1 MKTQE
6 MQKLRKILKPLV
18 MECIKEAI
26 FEEGVLSTLV
36 AEIATGMNPAVQSIV
51 EAPSV
56 EVKKQN
62 QLNTQVQSER
72 VSQRLQESK
81 NKILEAIGKD
91 AYGGV
96 NVFEGTEP
104 LKHDSAQP
112 QSPLANRDPRDQGV
126 DIDGLLGAFGQKW
139 NALK

>member
-6 MQKLRKILKPLV
+6 LDKLKKVLKPLV

-36 AEIATGMNPAVQSIV
+36 AEIVTGMGQPIV
-51 EAPSV
+51 EQ
-56 EVKKQN
+56 KKQ
-62 QLNTQVQSER
+62 QDFAPLKRDTEQVSK
-72 VSQRLQESK
+72 RLQESK
-81 NKILEAIGKD
+81 NKMLDAIGRE

-104 LKHDSAQP
+104 LSNSGNSGA
-112 QSPLANRDPRDQGV
+112 SPSHSPMSGIDPNDKGV
-126 DIDGLLGAFGQKW
+126 SIDGLLGAFGNKW

>member
-1 MKTQE
+1 
-6 MQKLRKILKPLV
+6 

-36 AEIATGMNPAVQSIV
+36 AEIVSGMGQPIV
-51 EAPSV
+51 EQKKEEFVAPKRDT
-56 EVKKQN
+56 EA
-62 QLNTQVQSER
+62 
-72 VSQRLQESK
+72 VSKRLQESR
-81 NKILEAIGKD
+81 NKMVAAVGKE

-104 LKHDSAQP
+104 LSSGGGVGSSPSH
-112 QSPLANRDPRDQGV
+112 SPLSGLDPKDSGV
-126 DIDGLLGAFGQKW
+126 SIDGLLGAFGSKW

>member
-1 MKTQE
+1 MKEQE
-6 MQKLRKILKPLV
+6 LEKLKKVLKPLV

-36 AEIATGMNPAVQSIV
+36 AEIVSGMGQPIV
-51 EAPSV
+51 EQKKEQPIT
-56 EVKKQN
+56 VKRD
-62 QLNTQVQSER
+62 TEA
-72 VSQRLQESK
+72 VSRRLQESK
-81 NKILEAIGKD
+81 NKMLEAIGKD

-104 LKHDSAQP
+104 LSTSGNP
-112 QSPLANRDPRDQGV
+112 GSSPSHSPMRGIDANDKGV
-126 DIDGLLGAFGQKW
+126 SIDGLMGAFGDKW

>member
-1 MKTQE
+1 MKAQE
-6 MQKLRKILKPLV
+6 VEKLKKVLKPLV

-36 AEIATGMNPAVQSIV
+36 AEIVTGMGQPIV
-51 EAPSV
+51 EQKKEEVVLPSRNTK
-56 EVKKQN
+56 EVTK
-62 QLNTQVQSER
+62 
-72 VSQRLQESK
+72 RLQESK
-81 NKILEAIGKD
+81 NKMLEAIGKD

-104 LKHDSAQP
+104 LKSGGNS
-112 QSPLANRDPRDQGV
+112 SPSHSPMRGIDPDDAGV
-126 DIDGLLGAFGQKW
+126 GIDGLIGAFGNKW

>member
-1 MKTQE
+1 MKAQE
-6 MQKLRKILKPLV
+6 IDKLKKVLKPLV

-36 AEIATGMNPAVQSIV
+36 AEIVSGMGQPIV
-51 EAPSV
+51 EQKKEEVVAPKRDTASADM
-56 EVKKQN
+56 
-62 QLNTQVQSER
+62 
-72 VSQRLQESK
+72 VSKRLQESR
-81 NKILEAIGKD
+81 NKMLAAVGKD

-104 LKHDSAQP
+104 LSNAGGAGSSPSH
-112 QSPLANRDPRDQGV
+112 SPLSGV
-126 DIDGLLGAFGQKW
+126 DPKDSGVSIDGLFGAFGNKW

>member
-36 AEIATGMNPAVQSIV
+36 AEIATGMNPDVQNIV

-62 QLNTQVQSER
+62 QISEGIK
-72 VSQRLQESK
+72 VK
-81 NKILEAIGKD
+81 
-91 AYGGV
+91 V
-96 NVFEGTEP
+96 V
-104 LKHDSAQP
+104 
-112 QSPLANRDPRDQGV
+112 
-126 DIDGLLGAFGQKW
+126 
-139 NALK
+139 

>member
-1 MKTQE
+1 MKAQE
-6 MQKLRKILKPLV
+6 IEKLKKVLKPLV

-36 AEIATGMNPAVQSIV
+36 AEIVTGMGQPIV
-51 EAPSV
+51 EQKKEEVVLPSRNTK
-56 EVKKQN
+56 EVTK
-62 QLNTQVQSER
+62 
-72 VSQRLQESK
+72 RLQESK
-81 NKILEAIGKD
+81 NKMLEVIGKD

-104 LKHDSAQP
+104 LKSGGGNS
-112 QSPLANRDPRDQGV
+112 SPSHSPMRGIAPDDAGV
-126 DIDGLLGAFGQKW
+126 GIDGLIGAFGNKW

>member
-1 MKTQE
+1 MKAQE
-6 MQKLRKILKPLV
+6 VDKLKKVLKPLV

-36 AEIATGMNPAVQSIV
+36 AEIVSGMGQPIV
-51 EAPSV
+51 EQ
-56 EVKKQN
+56 K
-62 QLNTQVQSER
+62 TQQVATLKR
-72 VSQRLQESK
+72 DTTAVSKRLQESK
-81 NKILEAIGKD
+81 NKLADAIGKE

-104 LKHDSAQP
+104 LSSAGNSSP
-112 QSPLANRDPRDQGV
+112 SHSPLSGV
-126 DIDGLLGAFGQKW
+126 DPNDSGVSIDGLIGAFGNKW